1 MKENVILTYFPN
13 RPKGLKSLSLRSKY
27 SMLRSTLAIKGNI
40 DINNNK
46 ILTSTSYPKVIAF
59 SEKPNLDMETPD
71 EVHLQMA

>member
-1 MKENVILTYFPN
+1 
-13 RPKGLKSLSLRSKY
+13 
-27 SMLRSTLAIKGNI
+27 MLRSTLAIKGNI